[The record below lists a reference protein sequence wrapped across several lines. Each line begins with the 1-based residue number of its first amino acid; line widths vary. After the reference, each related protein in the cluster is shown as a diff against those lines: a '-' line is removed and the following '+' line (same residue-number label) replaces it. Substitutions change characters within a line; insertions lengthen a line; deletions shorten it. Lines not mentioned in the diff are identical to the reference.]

1 MGQLQTTRCDGWHDC
16 DIQDPEEMDDDD
28 DDNDNND
35 NNNNN
40 RLSGVQYYVHQS
52 VASR

>member
-1 MGQLQTTRCDGWHDC
+1 VTIGHDC
-16 DIQDPEEMDDDD
+16 DIQDPEEMDV
-28 DDNDNND
+28 

-40 RLSGVQYYVHQS
+40 NNNSLSGVQYYVHQT